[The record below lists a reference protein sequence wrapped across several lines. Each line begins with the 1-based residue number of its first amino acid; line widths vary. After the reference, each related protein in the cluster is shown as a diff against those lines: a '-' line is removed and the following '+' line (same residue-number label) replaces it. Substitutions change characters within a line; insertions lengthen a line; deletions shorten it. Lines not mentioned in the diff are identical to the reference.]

1 MLSKRKIVYYILLV
15 DLATVFFGLFVTLY
29 IRYQSDLTWTVW
41 DSHVKPFSIIF
52 LGWMLVFY
60 IHGLFELDTFRRYTT
75 ILSRLASAMVVNV
88 LVAIVYLY
96 FQPELFLT
104 PRRFLL
110 LDAGITFIFLLGW
123 YLLMKAYLQRML
135 SQNAILLD
143 VGNVGYD
150 LEEVLKSRDYLG
162 VKITKRVSVLQAN
175 DLLDQRVDT
184 VIIPDELGQ
193 RPQLAKEVYELR
205 KLGVNFVSYKN
216 LYELLFRKVP
226 VSELNELWFLNNV
239 EYQQRRVYEGIKRS
253 IDFLAGGLGLVFFIL
268 TFPLISVLVK
278 LSSAGPVF
286 FMQMRVGYDGREFR
300 IIKYRTMKATQP
312 GNTWTSKDDPRITK
326 IGKILR
332 ILRLD
337 ELPQCINL
345 LLGEMSL
352 VGPRPEQPHIVEMLR
367 GQIPFYDERHL
378 VKPGL
383 TGWAQINN
391 IYAATLEESRE
402 KLQFDLYYIKHRS
415 VFFDLEIILKTIYY
429 VFSFKGR

>member
-1 MLSKRKIVYYILLV
+1 M
-15 DLATVFFGLFVTLY
+15 DLATVFLGLFVTLY

-150 LEEVLKSRDYLG
+150 LEEELKSRDYLG

-175 DLLDQRVDT
+175 DLLNQRVDT

-193 RPQLAKEVYELR
+193 RLQLAKEVYELR

-253 IDFLAGGLGLVFFIL
+253 IDFLAGGLGFVFFIL
-268 TFPLISVLVK
+268 TFPLLSVLVK

-286 FMQMRVGYDGREFR
+286 FMQMRVGYDGSEFR

-345 LLGEMSL
+345 LRGDMSL

-367 GQIPFYDERHL
+367 GLIPFYDERHL

-415 VFFDLEIILKTIYY
+415 VVFDLEIILKTIYY